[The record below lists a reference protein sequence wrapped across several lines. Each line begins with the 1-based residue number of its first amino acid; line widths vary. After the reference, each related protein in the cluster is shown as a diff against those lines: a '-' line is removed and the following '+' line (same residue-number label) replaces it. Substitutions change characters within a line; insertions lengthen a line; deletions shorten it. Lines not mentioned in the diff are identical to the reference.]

1 MCHTNE
7 NVNSI
12 AENVT
17 RIKIGKM
24 INVGAFV
31 KIQNNIMRA
40 NKIIFGIFIL
50 TFLLISTAL
59 LIVVSIYFAR

>member
-40 NKIIFGIFIL
+40 NKIIFGI
-50 TFLLISTAL
+50 LLH
-59 LIVVSIYFAR
+59 VVARKENI